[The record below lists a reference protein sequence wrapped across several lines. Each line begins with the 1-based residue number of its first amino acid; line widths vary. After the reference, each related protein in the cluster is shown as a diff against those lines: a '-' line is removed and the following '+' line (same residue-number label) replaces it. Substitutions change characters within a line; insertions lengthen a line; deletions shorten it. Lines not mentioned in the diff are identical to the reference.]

1 MTAPGDFSSGD
12 VLTAADMNALNVGL
26 IATSAGADATITT
39 TTTDIT
45 DVSFTLATS
54 RVLMLAIN
62 IGVISGISTDN
73 ICYFEIWNTNAAGS
87 PTSKYSRATQTCLNG
102 FNASHSSFNTL
113 TFSAG
118 SHTLYLV
125 AYTNTGSLVC
135 NEVSSVNARN
145 RLAVFDVGA
154 P

>member
-39 TTTDIT
+39 TTTDIAN
-45 DVSFTLATS
+45 VSFTLATS

-73 ICYFEIWNTNAAGS
+73 ICYFEIWNTDAAGS
-87 PTSKYSRATQTCLNG
+87 PTSKFSRATQTCLSG

-118 SHTLYLV
+118 AKDLYLV
-125 AYTNTGSLVC
+125 AYTSTGSVVC